1 MTVLAIASF
10 QTFGFCF
17 CFRRKE
23 TELGKAEFYPG
34 FAIVYL
40 CDLGQIVSPLCVSTS
55 SVK

>member
-10 QTFGFCF
+10 PTFGFCF